1 MEESNGYKNSRT
13 PCSPGPAGHT
23 LTAAATTLSGQSLP
37 ASDDTARAR
46 LNASPRHGEWV
57 KVESGGDTIN
67 AWVVYPERSDP
78 APVAL
83 VIHEIYGLTDWIRSV
98 ADQLAAEG
106 YIAIAPDM
114 LTGKGPAGGGTESV
128 DRDGAV
134 ALVRGL
140 DRGEVVVR
148 LNAAAQYATSLPAAQ
163 DKWASVG
170 FCWGGR
176 TSFAY
181 AAAQPN
187 LSAAVVY
194 YGSSPTAEA
203 LARIQGPVL
212 ALYGGDDARVNKTIP
227 AAETEMKRLGKSY
240 QPEIYDGAGHGFLR
254 AQEARDG
261 ANMRASERAWPET
274 IGFLRRELGR

>member
-1 MEESNGYKNSRT
+1 MR
-13 PCSPGPAGHT
+13 
-23 LTAAATTLSGQSLP
+23 LSGQSLP

-78 APVAL
+78 APVVL

>member
-1 MEESNGYKNSRT
+1 MVARIQERLVLLALLAVLA
-13 PCSPGPAGHT
+13 AG
-23 LTAAATTLSGQSLP
+23 TTLSAQSLP

-78 APVAL
+78 APVVL

-106 YIAIAPDM
+106 YIAIAPDI
-114 LTGKGPAGGGTESV
+114 LTGKGPGGGGTESV

-148 LNAAAQYATSLPAAQ
+148 LNATAQYATSLPAAQ

-170 FCWGGR
+170 FCWGGS

-181 AAAQPN
+181 ASAQPN

-194 YGSSPTAEA
+194 YGSSPSAEA

-227 AAETEMKRLGKSY
+227 AAQTEMKRLGKSY

-261 ANMRASERAWPET
+261 ANMRASEQAWPET
-274 IGFLRRELGR
+274 IGFLRKELGR

>member
-1 MEESNGYKNSRT
+1 MVTRIQERLV
-13 PCSPGPAGHT
+13 PLALLAVLAAG
-23 LTAAATTLSGQSLP
+23 TTLSAQSLP

-78 APVAL
+78 APVVL

-106 YIAIAPDM
+106 YIAIAPDI
-114 LTGKGPAGGGTESV
+114 LTGKGPGGGGTESV

-134 ALVRGL
+134 ALVRAL

-148 LNAAAQYATSLPAAQ
+148 LNAVARYATSLPAAQ
-163 DKWASVG
+163 DKWASLG
-170 FCWGGR
+170 FCWGGS

-181 AAAQPN
+181 AAAQPS

-194 YGSSPTAEA
+194 YGSSPSAEA

-227 AAETEMKRLGKSY
+227 AAQTEMNRLGKSY

-261 ANMRASERAWPET
+261 ANMRASEQAWPET
-274 IGFLRRELGR
+274 IGFLRKELGR

>member
-1 MEESNGYKNSRT
+1 MITRIQERLVPLALLAVLATG
-13 PCSPGPAGHT
+13 
-23 LTAAATTLSGQSLP
+23 TTLSAQSLP
-37 ASDDTARAR
+37 ASEETARAR

-57 KVESGGDTIN
+57 KVQSGGDTIN

-78 APVAL
+78 APVVL

-106 YIAIAPDM
+106 YIAIAPDI
-114 LTGKGPAGGGTESV
+114 LTGKGPGGGGTESV

-134 ALVRGL
+134 ALVRAL
-140 DRGEVVVR
+140 DRTEVVSR
-148 LNAAAQYATSLPAAQ
+148 LNATAQYANSLPAAQ
-163 DKWASVG
+163 DTLAVIG
-170 FCWGGR
+170 FCWGGS

-194 YGSSPTAEA
+194 YGTSPSAET
-203 LARIQGPVL
+203 LARIQAPVL
-212 ALYGGDDARVNKTIP
+212 ALYGGDDARVNKSIP
-227 AAETEMKRLGKSY
+227 DAQTEMKRLGKSY

-274 IGFLRRELGR
+274 IEFLKRELGS

>member
-1 MEESNGYKNSRT
+1 MVTRIQERLV
-13 PCSPGPAGHT
+13 PLALLAVLAAG
-23 LTAAATTLSGQSLP
+23 TTLSAQNLP

-78 APVAL
+78 APVVL

-106 YIAIAPDM
+106 YIAIAPDI
-114 LTGKGPAGGGTESV
+114 LTGKGPGGGGTESV

-134 ALVRGL
+134 ALVRAL
-140 DRGEVVVR
+140 DRSEVVVR
-148 LNAAAQYATSLPAAQ
+148 LNSVAQYATSLPAAQ
-163 DKWASVG
+163 DKWASLG
-170 FCWGGR
+170 FCWGGS

-194 YGSSPTAEA
+194 YGSSPSAEA

-227 AAETEMKRLGKSY
+227 AAQTEMKRLGKSY
-240 QPEIYDGAGHGFLR
+240 QPEIYDGAGHGFSR

-261 ANMRASERAWPET
+261 ANMRASEQAWPET
-274 IGFLRRELGR
+274 IGFLRKELGS

>member
-1 MEESNGYKNSRT
+1 MVTRIQERLV
-13 PCSPGPAGHT
+13 PLALLAVLAAGT
-23 LTAAATTLSGQSLP
+23 SLSGQSLP
-37 ASDDTARAR
+37 ASEETARAR

-78 APVAL
+78 APVVL

-98 ADQLAAEG
+98 ADELAAEG
-106 YIAIAPDM
+106 YIAIAPDI
-114 LTGKGPAGGGTESV
+114 LTGKGPGGGGTESV

-134 ALVRGL
+134 ALVRAL
-140 DRGEVVVR
+140 DQGEVVVR
-148 LNAAAQYATSLPAAQ
+148 LNAAARYANSLPAAQ
-163 DKWASVG
+163 DTLAVIG
-170 FCWGGR
+170 LCWGGS

-194 YGSSPTAEA
+194 YGSSPSAEA
-203 LARIQGPVL
+203 LARIQAPVL

-261 ANMRASERAWPET
+261 ANLRASEQAWPET
-274 IGFLRRELGR
+274 IGFLRKELGR

>member
-1 MEESNGYKNSRT
+1 MVTRIQERLV
-13 PCSPGPAGHT
+13 PLA
-23 LTAAATTLSGQSLP
+23 LLAILAAATTLSGQSLP

-78 APVAL
+78 APVVL

>member
-1 MEESNGYKNSRT
+1 MVTRIQERLV
-13 PCSPGPAGHT
+13 PLA
-23 LTAAATTLSGQSLP
+23 LLAILAAATTLSAQSLP

-78 APVAL
+78 APVVL

-106 YIAIAPDM
+106 YIAITPDI
-114 LTGKGPAGGGTESV
+114 LTGKGPGGGGTESV

-134 ALVRGL
+134 ALVRAL
-140 DRGEVVVR
+140 DRDEVVSR
-148 LNAAAQYATSLPAAQ
+148 LNATAQYANSLPAAQ
-163 DKWASVG
+163 DTLAVIG
-170 FCWGGR
+170 FCWDGS

-194 YGSSPTAEA
+194 YGSSPSAEA
-203 LARIQGPVL
+203 LARIQAPVL
-212 ALYGGDDARVNKTIP
+212 ALYGGDDARVNKTIS

-274 IGFLRRELGR
+274 IGFLRKELGR

>member
-1 MEESNGYKNSRT
+1 MVTRIQERLVPLALLAVLATG
-13 PCSPGPAGHT
+13 
-23 LTAAATTLSGQSLP
+23 TTLCAQSLP

-57 KVESGGDTIN
+57 KVESGGDSIN
-67 AWVVYPERSDP
+67 AWVVYPERSDR
-78 APVAL
+78 APVVL

-106 YIAIAPDM
+106 YIAIAPDI
-114 LTGKGPAGGGTESV
+114 LTGKGPGGGGTESV

-134 ALVRGL
+134 ALVRAL

-148 LNAAAQYATSLPAAQ
+148 LNAVAQFATSLPAAQ

-170 FCWGGR
+170 FCWGGS

-194 YGSSPTAEA
+194 YGSSPSAEA

-227 AAETEMKRLGKSY
+227 AAEAEMKRLGKSY

-261 ANMRASERAWPET
+261 ANMRASEQAWPET
-274 IGFLRRELGR
+274 IGFLRKALGR

>member
-1 MEESNGYKNSRT
+1 M
-13 PCSPGPAGHT
+13 
-23 LTAAATTLSGQSLP
+23 
-37 ASDDTARAR
+37 
-46 LNASPRHGEWV
+46 
-57 KVESGGDTIN
+57 
-67 AWVVYPERSDP
+67 VYPERSDP
-78 APVAL
+78 APVVL

-106 YIAIAPDM
+106 YIAIAPDI
-114 LTGKGPAGGGTESV
+114 LTGKGPGGGGTESV

-134 ALVRGL
+134 ALVMAL

-148 LNAAAQYATSLPAAQ
+148 LNAVAQFATSLPAAQ

-170 FCWGGR
+170 FCWGGS

-194 YGSSPTAEA
+194 YGSSPSAEA

-227 AAETEMKRLGKSY
+227 AAQTEMKRLGKSY

-261 ANMRASERAWPET
+261 ANMRASEQAWPET
-274 IGFLRRELGR
+274 IGFLRKELGS

>member
-1 MEESNGYKNSRT
+1 MVTRIQERLV
-13 PCSPGPAGHT
+13 PLALLAVLAAG
-23 LTAAATTLSGQSLP
+23 TTLSGQSLP
-37 ASDDTARAR
+37 ASDDTARTR

-78 APVAL
+78 APVVL

-106 YIAIAPDM
+106 YIAIAPDI
-114 LTGKGPAGGGTESV
+114 LTGKGPGGGGTESV

-134 ALVRGL
+134 ALVRAL
-140 DRGEVVVR
+140 DRSEVVVR
-148 LNAAAQYATSLPAAQ
+148 LNAVAQFATSLPAAQ

-170 FCWGGR
+170 FCWGGS

-194 YGSSPTAEA
+194 YGSSPSAEA

-227 AAETEMKRLGKSY
+227 AAQTEMKRLGKSY

-261 ANMRASERAWPET
+261 ANMRASEQAWPET
-274 IGFLRRELGR
+274 IGFLRKELGR

>member
-1 MEESNGYKNSRT
+1 MVTRIQERLVPLALLAVLATG
-13 PCSPGPAGHT
+13 
-23 LTAAATTLSGQSLP
+23 TTLSAQSLP
-37 ASDDTARAR
+37 ASEETARAR

-57 KVESGGDTIN
+57 KVQSGGDTIN

-78 APVAL
+78 APVVL

-106 YIAIAPDM
+106 YIAIAPDI
-114 LTGKGPAGGGTESV
+114 LTGKGPGGGGTESV

-134 ALVRGL
+134 ALVRAL
-140 DRGEVVVR
+140 DRTEVVSR
-148 LNAAAQYATSLPAAQ
+148 LNATAQYANSLPAAQ
-163 DKWASVG
+163 DTLAVIG
-170 FCWGGR
+170 FCWGGS

-194 YGSSPTAEA
+194 YGSSPSAEA
-203 LARIQGPVL
+203 LARIQAPVL

-227 AAETEMKRLGKSY
+227 DAQTEMKRLGKSY

-261 ANMRASERAWPET
+261 ANMRASEQAWPET
-274 IGFLRRELGR
+274 IGFLRKELGR

>member
-1 MEESNGYKNSRT
+1 MVTRIQERLVPLALLAVLATG
-13 PCSPGPAGHT
+13 
-23 LTAAATTLSGQSLP
+23 TTLSAQSLP
-37 ASDDTARAR
+37 ASEETARAR

-78 APVAL
+78 APVVL

-106 YIAIAPDM
+106 YIAIAPDI
-114 LTGKGPAGGGTESV
+114 LTGKGPGGGGTESV

-134 ALVRGL
+134 ALVRAL
-140 DRGEVVVR
+140 DRTEVVSR
-148 LNAAAQYATSLPAAQ
+148 LNATAQYANSLPAAQ
-163 DKWASVG
+163 DTLAVIG
-170 FCWGGR
+170 FCWGGS

-194 YGSSPTAEA
+194 YGTSPSAEA
-203 LARIQGPVL
+203 LARIQAPVL
-212 ALYGGDDARVNKTIP
+212 ALYGGDDARVNKSIP
-227 AAETEMKRLGKSY
+227 DAQTEMKRLGKSY

-254 AQEARDG
+254 AQEGRDG

-274 IGFLRRELGR
+274 IEFLKRELGS

>member
-1 MEESNGYKNSRT
+1 MITRIQERLVPLALLAVMATG
-13 PCSPGPAGHT
+13 
-23 LTAAATTLSGQSLP
+23 TTLSAQSLP
-37 ASDDTARAR
+37 ASEETARAR

-57 KVESGGDTIN
+57 KVQSGGDTIN

-78 APVAL
+78 APVVL

-106 YIAIAPDM
+106 YIAIAPDI
-114 LTGKGPAGGGTESV
+114 LTGKGPGGGGTESV

-134 ALVRGL
+134 ALVRAL

-148 LNAAAQYATSLPAAQ
+148 LNATARYATSLPAAQ

-170 FCWGGR
+170 FCWGGS

-194 YGSSPTAEA
+194 YGSSPSAEA
-203 LARIQGPVL
+203 LARIQAPVL
-212 ALYGGDDARVNKTIP
+212 ALYGGDDARVNKSIP
-227 AAETEMKRLGKSY
+227 DAQTEMKRLGKSY

-261 ANMRASERAWPET
+261 ANLRASEQAWPET
-274 IGFLRRELGR
+274 IGFLKKELGR

>member
-1 MEESNGYKNSRT
+1 MVTRIQERLVPLT
-13 PCSPGPAGHT
+13 LLAVLAAG
-23 LTAAATTLSGQSLP
+23 TTLSAQSLP

-67 AWVVYPERSDP
+67 AWVVYPERSDR
-78 APVAL
+78 APVVL

-106 YIAIAPDM
+106 YIAIAPDI
-114 LTGKGPAGGGTESV
+114 LTGKGPGGGGTESV

-134 ALVRGL
+134 ALVRAL
-140 DRGEVVVR
+140 DRSEVVVR
-148 LNAAAQYATSLPAAQ
+148 LNAVAQFATSLPAAQ

-170 FCWGGR
+170 FCWGGS

-181 AAAQPN
+181 AAAQAN

-194 YGSSPTAEA
+194 YGSSPSAEA
-203 LARIQGPVL
+203 LARIQAPVL
-212 ALYGGDDARVNKTIP
+212 ALYGGDDARVTKTIP

-254 AQEARDG
+254 AQGARDG
-261 ANMRASERAWPET
+261 ANLRASEQAWPET
-274 IGFLRRELGR
+274 IGFLRKELGS

>member
-1 MEESNGYKNSRT
+1 MVTRIQECLVPLT
-13 PCSPGPAGHT
+13 LLAVLVAG
-23 LTAAATTLSGQSLP
+23 TTLSAQSLP

-67 AWVVYPERSDP
+67 AWVVYPERSDR
-78 APVAL
+78 APVVL

-106 YIAIAPDM
+106 YIAIAPDI
-114 LTGKGPAGGGTESV
+114 LTGKGPGGGGTESV

-134 ALVRGL
+134 ALVRAL

-148 LNAAAQYATSLPAAQ
+148 LNAVAQFATSLPAAQ

-170 FCWGGR
+170 FCWGGS

-187 LSAAVVY
+187 LSAAVVF
-194 YGSSPTAEA
+194 YGSSPSAEA

-227 AAETEMKRLGKSY
+227 AAQTEMKRLGKSY

-261 ANMRASERAWPET
+261 ANKRASEQAWPET
-274 IGFLRRELGR
+274 IGFLRKELGR

>member
-1 MEESNGYKNSRT
+1 MVTRIQERHL
-13 PCSPGPAGHT
+13 PLALLAV
-23 LTAAATTLSGQSLP
+23 LTTGTTLSGQSLP
-37 ASDDTARAR
+37 ASEETARAR

-57 KVESGGDTIN
+57 KVESGGDTLN
-67 AWVVYPERSDP
+67 AWVVYPERSDR
-78 APVAL
+78 APVVL

-106 YIAIAPDM
+106 YLAIAPDI
-114 LTGKGPAGGGTESV
+114 LTGKGPGGGGTESV

-134 ALVRGL
+134 ALVRAL
-140 DRGEVVVR
+140 DRTEVVSR
-148 LNAAAQYATSLPAAQ
+148 LNATAQYATSLPAAQ
-163 DKWASVG
+163 DKWASIG
-170 FCWGGR
+170 FCWGGS

-181 AAAQPN
+181 AAAQAN

-203 LARIQGPVL
+203 LARIQAPVL
-212 ALYGGDDARVNKTIP
+212 GLYGGDDARVNNTIP
-227 AAETEMKRLGKSY
+227 PAQTEMKRLGKSY
-240 QPEIYDGAGHGFLR
+240 QPEIYNGAGHGFLR

>member
-1 MEESNGYKNSRT
+1 MITRIQERLVPLALLAVLATG
-13 PCSPGPAGHT
+13 
-23 LTAAATTLSGQSLP
+23 TTLSAQSLP
-37 ASDDTARAR
+37 ASEETARAR

-57 KVESGGDTIN
+57 KVQSGGDTIN

-78 APVAL
+78 APVVL

-106 YIAIAPDM
+106 YIAIAPDI
-114 LTGKGPAGGGTESV
+114 LTGKGPGGGGTESV

-134 ALVRGL
+134 ALVRAL
-140 DRGEVVVR
+140 DRTEVVSR
-148 LNAAAQYATSLPAAQ
+148 LNATAQYANSLPAAQ
-163 DKWASVG
+163 DTLAVIG
-170 FCWGGR
+170 FCWGGS

-194 YGSSPTAEA
+194 YGTSPSAEA
-203 LARIQGPVL
+203 LDRIQAPVL

-227 AAETEMKRLGKSY
+227 AAQTEMKRLGKSY

-274 IGFLRRELGR
+274 IGFLKKELGS

>member
-1 MEESNGYKNSRT
+1 MVTRIQARLVPLT
-13 PCSPGPAGHT
+13 LLAVLAAG
-23 LTAAATTLSGQSLP
+23 TTLSGQSLP

-67 AWVVYPERSDP
+67 AWVVYPERSDR
-78 APVAL
+78 APVVL

-106 YIAIAPDM
+106 YIAIAPDI
-114 LTGKGPAGGGTESV
+114 LTGKGPGGGGTESV

-134 ALVRGL
+134 ALVRAL
-140 DRGEVVVR
+140 DRSEVVVR
-148 LNAAAQYATSLPAAQ
+148 LNAVAQFATSLPSAQ

-170 FCWGGR
+170 FCWGGS

-181 AAAQPN
+181 AAAQAS
-187 LSAAVVY
+187 LSAAVVF
-194 YGSSPTAEA
+194 YGSSPSAEA
-203 LARIQGPVL
+203 LARIQAPVL

-261 ANMRASERAWPET
+261 ANMRASEQAWPET
-274 IGFLRRELGR
+274 IGFLRKELGR

>member
-1 MEESNGYKNSRT
+1 MITRIQERLVPLALLAVLATG
-13 PCSPGPAGHT
+13 
-23 LTAAATTLSGQSLP
+23 TTLSAQSLP
-37 ASDDTARAR
+37 ASEETARAR

-78 APVAL
+78 APVVL

-106 YIAIAPDM
+106 YIAIAPDI
-114 LTGKGPAGGGTESV
+114 LTGKGPGGGGTESV

-134 ALVRGL
+134 ALVRAL
-140 DRGEVVVR
+140 DRTEVVSR
-148 LNAAAQYATSLPAAQ
+148 LNATAQYANSLPAAQ
-163 DKWASVG
+163 DTLAVIG
-170 FCWGGR
+170 FCWGGS

-194 YGSSPTAEA
+194 YGTSPSAET
-203 LARIQGPVL
+203 LARIQAPVL
-212 ALYGGDDARVNKTIP
+212 ALYGGDDARVNKSIP
-227 AAETEMKRLGKSY
+227 DAQTEMKRLGKSY

-261 ANMRASERAWPET
+261 ANMRASEQAWPET
-274 IGFLRRELGR
+274 IGFLKKEVGG

>member
-1 MEESNGYKNSRT
+1 MVTRIQERLV
-13 PCSPGPAGHT
+13 PLA
-23 LTAAATTLSGQSLP
+23 LLAVLATGNTLSAQSLP
-37 ASDDTARAR
+37 ASEETARAR

-57 KVESGGDTIN
+57 KVQSGGDTIN

-78 APVAL
+78 APVVL

-106 YIAIAPDM
+106 YIAIAPDI
-114 LTGKGPAGGGTESV
+114 LTGKGPGGGGTESV

-134 ALVRGL
+134 ALVRAL
-140 DRGEVVVR
+140 DRTEVVSR
-148 LNAAAQYATSLPAAQ
+148 LNATAQYANSLPAAQ
-163 DKWASVG
+163 DTLAVIG
-170 FCWGGR
+170 FCWGGS

-194 YGSSPTAEA
+194 YGTSPSAEA
-203 LARIQGPVL
+203 LARIQAPVL
-212 ALYGGDDARVNKTIP
+212 ALYGGDDARVNKSIP
-227 AAETEMKRLGKSY
+227 DAQTEMKRLGKSY

-254 AQEARDG
+254 AQEGRDG

-274 IGFLRRELGR
+274 IEFLKRELGS